1 MRIVKKI
8 ESGTVVEEIGE
19 VPINS
24 ELNRNILIV
33 GSSGSGK
40 SFLGRILR
48 DQQKPEITFVYKED
62 DLYSKMTR
70 IVEKRE
76 WITPDISKTAFVDSF
91 TEAQNLTEIGILGSS
106 LPSVLNEIY
115 REGNIRMMKMRL
127 KSLSA
132 SKKGIDVAV
141 YNYILSKLS
150 MYYPEGHN
158 YPQVR
163 KSVGSRGSSDN
174 FLSSGS
180 VVSLTGESMYDIISY
195 YGLTQEEQIFF
206 SDFVLRIIMLAET
219 EKRREILHGIM
230 IDEIH
235 RLKQLNSGIISEI
248 VREIRHRGYIIGIT
262 QSLTDLPD
270 SLVNN
275 FGTIFQFHSI
285 HFQDLEKLG
294 TIDPELPRTVLR
306 LKAHEFL
313 EVQRFVRENR
323 NGHRFIYEVVE

>member
-1 MRIVKKI
+1 MKIVKKI
-8 ESGTVVEEIGE
+8 ESGTVVEELGD

-24 ELNRNILIV
+24 ELNRNVLIV

-62 DLYSKMTR
+62 DLYKKMTR

-76 WITPDISKTAFVDSF
+76 WITPDLDKTAFIDSF
-91 TEAQNLTEIGILGSS
+91 SEAQNLTEIGILGSS

-115 REGNIRMMKMRL
+115 REGNVRMMKMRL
-127 KSLSA
+127 KTLSV
-132 SKKGIDVAV
+132 SRKGIDVAV

-150 MYYPEGHN
+150 MYYPDGHI

-163 KSVGSRGSSDN
+163 KVGGSRGSSGG
-174 FLSSGS
+174 LIGSGS
-180 VVSLTGESMYDIISY
+180 VISLSEGSIYDIISY

-206 SDFVLRIIMLAET
+206 SDFILRIIMLTET
-219 EKRREILHGIM
+219 EKRKEILHGIM

-285 HFQDLEKLG
+285 HFQDLERLRV
-294 TIDPELPRTVLR
+294 IDPELPRAVLR
-306 LKAHEFL
+306 LRAHEFV
-313 EVQRFVRENR
+313 EVQRFVGENR

>member
-8 ESGTVVEEIGE
+8 ESGTIIDELSEI
-19 VPINS
+19 PINS
-24 ELNRNILIV
+24 ELNRNVLIV

-48 DQQKPEITFVYKED
+48 DQQKPDITFIYKED
-62 DLYSKMTR
+62 TLYDKMTR
-70 IVEKRE
+70 IAEKRE
-76 WITPDISKTAFVDSF
+76 LITPNIDKTAFIDAF
-91 TEAQNLTEIGILGSS
+91 TEAQNLSEIGIMGSS
-106 LPSVLNEIY
+106 LSSILNEIY
-115 REGNIRMMKMRL
+115 HEGNIAKMKMTLRTL
-127 KSLSA
+127 KA
-132 SKKGIDVAV
+132 KKGIDNMV
-141 YNYILSKLS
+141 YNYILAKLS
-150 MYYPEGHN
+150 MYYPERNN

-163 KSVGSRGSSDN
+163 KTPDKQAASISPNSIMTLKEERIFN
-174 FLSSGS
+174 
-180 VVSLTGESMYDIISY
+180 IISY
-195 YGLTQEEQIFF
+195 YGLTQEEQIYF
-206 SDFVLRIIMLAET
+206 SDYILRIIMLTET
-219 EKRREILHGIM
+219 EKRREILQGIM

-285 HFQDLEKLG
+285 HFQDLEKLR
-294 TIDPELPRTVLR
+294 TIDPELPQTVLR
-306 LKAHEFL
+306 LKAHEFI

-323 NGHRFIYEVVE
+323 NGHRFIYEAVE